1 MNGVVQSYRS
11 DGLWTTHRAESLTAR
26 LHALAAKDTLR
37 WTWEPAPA
45 TVLLNYFAGDT
56 DEGLLNLPGFQYVR
70 ATEDLDWS
78 GIDVLIL
85 TAHGGDMAE
94 RVMNYRVR
102 NPDMLIVLWLWDN
115 HLAQV
120 NNLKSVLAAD
130 LYFPSH
136 WSEAAYLQNMVAPL
150 GMHVPACSAQWTS
163 QEARALLAQQAG
175 RPRSDALLLNYVEY
189 AFSWRTEVLARLR
202 AELPAVSALLMPSH
216 DRARYFAKGSDA
228 RMAEWAGYKCTLI
241 LPVTQDLS
249 TRLFDAL
256 LAGLVPIV
264 PRSIADFDQVV
275 SPAEQERL
283 GVVRVDN
290 VETATV
296 ARAVAQAVAVFDE
309 QGEAGVA
316 ARSEFVLQG
325 HMLHHRMTAMLRAV
339 RAAGAPQRAVRLT
352 AGEEHPLAMRF
363 VQT

>member
-1 MNGVVQSYRS
+1 MSGVVQSYRS
-11 DGLWTTHRAESLTAR
+11 EGLWTTQRAASLTER
-26 LHALAAKDTLR
+26 LQALAARPALR

-45 TVLLNYFAGDT
+45 TMLLNYFAGET
-56 DEGLLNLPGFQYVR
+56 DEALLDVAGFQYVR

-94 RVMNYRVR
+94 RVMNYRIR
-102 NPDMLIVLWLWDN
+102 NPEMLIVLWLWDN

-136 WSEAAYLQNMVAPL
+136 WSEAGYLQNMVTPI

-163 QEARALLAQQAG
+163 QEARTLLALQAG
-175 RPRSDALLLNYVEY
+175 RPRSNALLLNYVEY

-216 DRARYFAKGSDA
+216 DRARYFAKGSEE
-228 RMAEWAGYKCTLI
+228 RMAEWTAYKCTLI

-264 PRSIADFDQVV
+264 PRSVADFDQVV
-275 SPAEQERL
+275 SPAEQARL
-283 GVVRVDN
+283 GVVRVDD

-296 ARAVAQAVAVFDE
+296 ARAVEQAVAVFDA
-309 QGEAGVA
+309 QGESGVA
-316 ARSEFVLQG
+316 ARSQFVLQA
-325 HMLHHRMTAMLRAV
+325 HMLHHRMTAMLQAV

-352 AGEEHPLAMRF
+352 AGEGHPLAMRF
-363 VQT
+363 VQA